1 MKKYIAEQ
9 MNKGVPLK
17 DIYLEVEK
25 MFNEEY
31 KKREAEQERAK
42 RYAAMNAA
50 LDGASSAVVYFMNSY
65 VGEEVITIEECR
77 DALKETAIRIKM
89 AVDMKNAVTQPADE
103 DIDIDEQKLVD
114 FLASIGLI
122 QPK

>member
-9 MNKGVPLK
+9 MNKGVSLE
-17 DIYLEVEK
+17 DIHIQVEK

-50 LDGASSAVVYFMNSY
+50 LDRASAAVVDFMNSY
-65 VGEEVITIEECR
+65 VGEEVITQAECKS
-77 DALKETAIRIKM
+77 ALKETAIKVKM
-89 AVDMKNAVTQPADE
+89 AMDMEKAVTQPADE
-103 DIDIDEQKLVD
+103 DEDEQRLVD
-114 FLASIGLI
+114 FLANLGLI
-122 QPK
+122 QLK